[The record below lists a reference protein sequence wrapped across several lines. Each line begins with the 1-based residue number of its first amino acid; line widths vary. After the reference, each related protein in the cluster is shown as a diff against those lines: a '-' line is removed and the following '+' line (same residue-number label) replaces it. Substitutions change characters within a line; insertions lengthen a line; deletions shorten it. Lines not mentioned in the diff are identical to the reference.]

1 MTVGQRGSLF
11 EWGSSLATAHS
22 AESLEVAKHGD
33 TGYVALYNSDRGY
46 MTFDP
51 GTGQHVSWATS
62 PGSWERVSFTGPCV
76 VVAQPGDSGTVR
88 RYEWVNRV

>member
-11 EWGSSLATAHS
+11 EWGSSS
-22 AESLEVAKHGD
+22 GQSSEPLEVAKHGD
-33 TGYVALYNSDRGY
+33 TGYMALHNDDKGY
-46 MTFDP
+46 ITFDP
-51 GTGQHVSWATS
+51 NTGQRVGWATS
-62 PGSWERVSFTGPCV
+62 PGSWERVSFTGPCI

>member
-11 EWGSSLATAHS
+11 EWGSLSGQSSET
-22 AESLEVAKHGD
+22 LEVSKHGD
-33 TGYVALYNSDRGY
+33 TGYVALLNPNTNTYV
-46 MTFDP
+46 TFDP
-51 GTGQHVSWATS
+51 NTGQRVGWAAS